1 MPVISALD
9 FTGDKMV
16 DETMPKNTPM
26 KTFYRNKT
34 VFITGGTGFLGQV
47 FIEKL
52 LRYLDRKMRVFI
64 VSFF

>member
-16 DETMPKNTPM
+16 DETRFIDSPM
-26 KTFYRNKT
+26 KRFYRDKT
-34 VFITGGTGFLGQV
+34 VFITGGTGFLGQL

-52 LRYLDRKMRVFI
+52 LR
-64 VSFF
+64 